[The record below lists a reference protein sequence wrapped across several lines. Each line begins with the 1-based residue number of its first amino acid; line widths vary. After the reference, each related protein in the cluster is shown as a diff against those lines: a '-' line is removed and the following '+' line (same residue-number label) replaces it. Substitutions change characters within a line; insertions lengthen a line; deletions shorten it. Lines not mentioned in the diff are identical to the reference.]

1 MSACSLPQRIRAGCD
16 VFRAVTAG
24 YQSSLPQRIRAGCDP
39 ADSPVKA
46 CTFLCHSAF
55 ARVAT
60 IRVCMV
66 SLDEL
71 LCHSAFA
78 RVATI
83 EGNKP
88 LRTIAFATAHS
99 RGLRRVRQAYV
110 QQAHSFAT
118 AHSRGLRLSS
128 AYFYWSEQPLPQR
141 IRAGCDAC
149 YPKACSFDFALPQ
162 RIRAGCDLDLG
173 RNPACRLLCH
183 SAFARVATQCL
194 QTERKGKASLP
205 QRIRAGCDT
214 KKR

>member
-1 MSACSLPQRIRAGCD
+1 MPRRLCHSAFARVATSHAPRLPGNPAFATAHSRGLRRKSRASTLSAC
-16 VFRAVTAG
+16 
-24 YQSSLPQRIRAGCDP
+24 SLPQRIRAGCDP

-162 RIRAGCDLDLG
+162 RIRAGCDCIR
-173 RNPACRLLCH
+173 RNRIHGDRLCH
-183 SAFARVATQCL
+183 SAFARVAT
-194 QTERKGKASLP
+194 
-205 QRIRAGCDT
+205 
-214 KKR
+214 